1 MNLPAELVVHLN
13 YLSTGDLPFTLLRV
27 IETCTCVYVLIL
39 NGLLGVVRHSVMSEY
54 KKNFTTWNRVWFHML
69 VCDFSWNS
77 REKKK

>member
-13 YLSTGDLPFTLLRV
+13 YLSTGDLPFTLLHV

-54 KKNFTTWNRVWFHML
+54 KKTSQQGTESMVSYFGL
-69 VCDFSWNS
+69 
-77 REKKK
+77 